1 VNDKAEAP
9 FAYNGLERIFHER
22 GRLAV
27 CTCLIAHCD
36 GMRFA
41 ELQEACAL
49 TDGNLN
55 RHLHALTE
63 VGVVSLLREQKGTRT
78 VTIARITQ
86 NGRERFLAYLD
97 ELEAVVR
104 DARER
109 SEQPTPSAYT
119 LSTVKA

>member
-1 VNDKAEAP
+1 VDSAR
-9 FAYNGLERIFHER
+9 FAYSGLERIFHER

-27 CTCLIAHCD
+27 CISLIASEG

-49 TDGNLN
+49 TDGNLS

-63 VGVVSLLREQKGTRT
+63 VSVVTLARERHGTRMAT
-78 VTIARITQ
+78 VVRITPQ
-86 NGRERFLAYLD
+86 GRERFLAYLD

-104 DARER
+104 DARAHSVE
-109 SEQPTPSAYT
+109 SIAPPCT
-119 LSTVKA
+119 LSPAKAT